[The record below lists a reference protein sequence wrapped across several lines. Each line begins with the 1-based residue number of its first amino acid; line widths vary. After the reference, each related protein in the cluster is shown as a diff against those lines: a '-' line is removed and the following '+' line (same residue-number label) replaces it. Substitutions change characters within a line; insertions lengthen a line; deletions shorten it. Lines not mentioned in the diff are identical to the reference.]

1 MICRFVVVDSEKS
14 AVSAVEAL
22 RHSTLHGAAVK
33 ARVKNESY
41 LKNLMKMLNTNADGI
56 PSEFVVP
63 AGTQPMMFMPYPGQ
77 PMMMAFPQG
86 SMFTQSMMA
95 NAIVEP
101 SGWWRGVR
109 RRKNARKGR
118 NNRKGKH
125 HDRHPRTIMQP
136 TVVPQLHSP
145 DVFPPLVSTSV
156 PKPAPIDVKY
166 SKDEICEIVKG
177 LKDLSCPPIA
187 SEGVN
192 EVVAVTRRSER

>member
-1 MICRFVVVDSEKS
+1 MATLGRFLLALLIRRFVVVDSEKS

-22 RHSTLHGAAVK
+22 RHSTLHDAAVK

-101 SGWWRGVR
+101 S
-109 RRKNARKGR
+109 
-118 NNRKGKH
+118 
-125 HDRHPRTIMQP
+125 
-136 TVVPQLHSP
+136 
-145 DVFPPLVSTSV
+145 F
-156 PKPAPIDVKY
+156 
-166 SKDEICEIVKG
+166 
-177 LKDLSCPPIA
+177 
-187 SEGVN
+187 
-192 EVVAVTRRSER
+192 